1 MAGIAFVAGDVEEV
15 GDVEWSVGGDQHTR
29 AEAATVLGQC
39 KKRLSS
45 QRPERDFFTF
55 WKPEDGVVVPP
66 CFQDGSRRA
75 QAADGPSGAAARAA
89 SSTRASAPQRL

>member
-29 AEAATVLGQC
+29 AETATVLGQC
-39 KKRLSS
+39 KKRLSF

-55 WKPEDGVVVPP
+55 WKPEDGVGVPP
-66 CFQDGSRRA
+66 CFQDGSLEELRQQTALPARQLVPLLPRA
-75 QAADGPSGAAARAA
+75 QALPN
-89 SSTRASAPQRL
+89 